1 MSDTGL
7 NVVLA
12 SGSESRR
19 MLLANAG
26 VAATNIKPNVDE
38 DAAKMAFR
46 AEGLR
51 VSDQAMRLAEL
62 KAIKVS
68 RNQPGLVI
76 GGDQMLDLEGVAFD
90 KPVDMDEAA
99 NHLRRL
105 SGKAHKLQTAIV
117 IAENGEPVWRHLTA
131 PKLTVRPLDEPFIA
145 RYLETAGPD
154 ILKTVGAYQL
164 EGIGAQ
170 LFSRIEGDY
179 FSILGLPLLPLLDYL
194 RVRGV
199 IGA

>member
-1 MSDTGL
+1 MRM

-19 MLLANAG
+19 ALLSGAG
-26 VAATNIKPNVDE
+26 IEAACIRPNVDE
-38 DAAKMAFR
+38 DAAKASFR
-46 AEGLR
+46 AAGMR

-68 RNQPGLVI
+68 RNEAGLVI
-76 GGDQMLDLEGVAFD
+76 GGDQMLNLDGEAMD
-90 KPVDMDEAA
+90 KPADMDEAA

-105 SGKAHKLQTAIV
+105 SGKTHRLETAIV
-117 IAENGEPVWRHLTA
+117 IAENGEPVWRHLAT
-131 PKLTVRPLDEPFIA
+131 PKLTVRPLGDAFISH
-145 RYLETAGPD
+145 YLDAAGQD

-164 EGIGAQ
+164 EGLGAQ

-194 RVRGV
+194 RIRGV
-199 IGA
+199 IAS